1 MKPQQNITIQ
11 DVGIEDSILAIEDII
26 SVLVADTG
34 DILTDLD
41 TEDAIEDVTERESAV
56 KKLIIISHSIKI
68 NN

>member
-26 SVLVADTG
+26 SVLVADIG
-34 DILTDLD
+34 VILTDLD